1 MDITKLM
8 NKYINGREEFTL
20 PYEWFQIVYV
30 GTPHSKSGAP
40 LLQCSW
46 MWATLGNLLPKVE
59 YGKSW
64 GVWQLYST

>member
-40 LLQCSW
+40 LLQCS
-46 MWATLGNLLPKVE
+46 
-59 YGKSW
+59 
-64 GVWQLYST
+64 